1 MSQLESLLAAVGA
14 APALPGARCRGRSH
28 LFDGGPAG
36 EVDEIRAARIGQA
49 LGLCHRCPALDDCR
63 RWHDALPVSRRPVGV
78 VAGRVNTTAD
88 RGQPPRQVAAS

>member
-14 APALPGARCRGRSH
+14 APALPGARCRHRH
-28 LFDGGPAG
+28 QLFDGGPAG
-36 EVDEIRAARIGQA
+36 EDDEIRAARIRQA
-49 LGLCHRCPALDDCR
+49 LGLCQRCPALADCR

-88 RGQPPRQVAAS
+88 RGQPPCQVAAS

>member
-1 MSQLESLLAAVGA
+1 MNQLDVLLAVIGA

-36 EVDEIRAARIGQA
+36 EDDEIRAARIEQA
-49 LGLCHRCPALDDCR
+49 LGVCHRCPALTDCR

-88 RGQPPRQVAAS
+88 RGQPPRRVVAS